1 MYYSL
6 LTAAP
11 SRSLLRAQTRESHQ
25 PKGVAYPGNV
35 IQCGENVLLA
45 LAVLYETMLL
55 DSAVHCRTRIG
66 VWVALCQRGWDG
78 QDIVEGSMQRDQA
91 LDNLWLARA
100 LYDLGAVSFGDFT
113 MGDSTTHSPV
123 FVNPK
128 LLISNPMAL
137 RVAAKLMHQ
146 EVTLAQSL
154 RRARVHPYDIVAG
167 VPVGGLLL
175 ATAFSLE
182 SSVPLIYPRLKPEG
196 TGPRGIEGRY
206 QPGMRALLI
215 DDLITGGR
223 NILET
228 AQFLEEHDVVVHD
241 ALVLI
246 DRDMGAHARLK
257 AEGINLISII
267 KLDVMM
273 KYYSSEGLIDPDDY
287 ERYVEFAK
295 RNAPEQTPAADGGA

>member
-1 MYYSL
+1 M
-6 LTAAP
+6 
-11 SRSLLRAQTRESHQ
+11 
-25 PKGVAYPGNV
+25 N
-35 IQCGENVLLA
+35 
-45 LAVLYETMLL
+45 
-55 DSAVHCRTRIG
+55 
-66 VWVALCQRGWDG
+66 RG
-78 QDIVEGSMQRDQA
+78 QA

-113 MGDSTTHSPV
+113 LGDSTINSPV
-123 FVNPK
+123 FINPK

-154 RRARVHPYDIVAG
+154 RRAKVHPFDIVAG

-182 SSVPLIYPRLKPEG
+182 SSVPLIYPRLKAEG

-206 QPGMRALLI
+206 RSGMRALLI
-215 DDLITGGR
+215 DDLITGGSS
-223 NILET
+223 ILET
-228 AQFLEEHDVVVHD
+228 ARFLGEHDIIVQD

-246 DRDMGAHARLK
+246 DREMGAHARLK
-257 AEGINLISII
+257 SQGINLISIL

-273 KYYSSEGLIDPDDY
+273 NLYSNAGLIDPDDY
-287 ERYVEFAK
+287 QRYLDYVK
-295 RNAPEQTPAADGGA
+295 RTAPARSNAADAGQHS

>member
-1 MYYSL
+1 MN
-6 LTAAP
+6 
-11 SRSLLRAQTRESHQ
+11 RS
-25 PKGVAYPGNV
+25 
-35 IQCGENVLLA
+35 
-45 LAVLYETMLL
+45 
-55 DSAVHCRTRIG
+55 
-66 VWVALCQRGWDG
+66 
-78 QDIVEGSMQRDQA
+78 QA

-113 MGDSTTHSPV
+113 LGGTTTNSPV
-123 FVNPK
+123 FINPK

-137 RVAAKLMHQ
+137 RVAVKLMHQ

-154 RRARVHPYDIVAG
+154 RRARVHPYDVVAG

-206 QPGMRALLI
+206 RPGMRALLI

-223 NILET
+223 SILET
-228 AQFLEEHDVVVHD
+228 ADFLEEHDIVVHD

-257 AEGINLISII
+257 ARGINLISII

-273 KYYSSEGLIDPDDY
+273 KFYSSAGLIDPDDY
-287 ERYVEFAK
+287 QRYLNFTKQNAAARAASSDAGAK
-295 RNAPEQTPAADGGA
+295 

>member
-1 MYYSL
+1 MN
-6 LTAAP
+6 
-11 SRSLLRAQTRESHQ
+11 RS
-25 PKGVAYPGNV
+25 
-35 IQCGENVLLA
+35 
-45 LAVLYETMLL
+45 
-55 DSAVHCRTRIG
+55 
-66 VWVALCQRGWDG
+66 
-78 QDIVEGSMQRDQA
+78 QA

-113 MGDSTTHSPV
+113 LGDSTTNSPV
-123 FVNPK
+123 FINPK

-154 RRARVHPYDIVAG
+154 RRARVHPYDVVAG

-196 TGPRGIEGRY
+196 TGPRGIEGRF
-206 QPGMRALLI
+206 QPGMRALLV

-223 NILET
+223 SILET
-228 AQFLEEHDVVVHD
+228 ARFLAEHDIIVHD

-246 DRDMGAHARLK
+246 DRDEGAHARLK
-257 AEGINLISII
+257 AQGINLISIL

-273 KYYSSEGLIDPDDY
+273 NLYSAAGLIDPDEY
-287 ERYVEFAK
+287 QRYVEYTK
-295 RNAPEQTPAADGGA
+295 RNMPADSATNNGTKERRKGKE